1 MDNQLNLR
9 SIDLPQAGV
18 QRGADFNRGGDGT
31 RVRTMTASTR
41 RAPSAI
47 DALGEA
53 ISHMREKLFPFS
65 FAGWVTLGFVS
76 LLESCGSGSG
86 GGGLQNRVGGPGSYE
101 DPTRL
106 AEAALAW
113 IAAHMIIF
121 VTLLM
126 GAMVLSLLF
135 MWLRSRTIFV
145 YIDDVASGRFDL
157 VRPWGEHG
165 SHADSFFILSLIVQ
179 GAAFIL
185 LVLIIGLGGF
195 FVLWARASEWGVG
208 AILMGVLPIAFIF
221 AIAILVAAVL
231 NMVLRDFVA
240 PLQIARNVTAREAGS
255 LFLGMFSRTPG
266 LFIGY
271 ALLKLA
277 VTIAVSIVVA
287 IACVLTC
294 CIGVLPLIHQ
304 TLFQP
309 VYYAE
314 RAWSL
319 KLLAQMGEDVAARVM
334 PPPPPPP
341 RYEDP
346 SEALTG
352 PIDLSAIDFETPPQS

>member
-1 MDNQLNLR
+1 
-9 SIDLPQAGV
+9 
-18 QRGADFNRGGDGT
+18 
-31 RVRTMTASTR
+31 MTASASTR

-53 ISHMREKLFPFS
+53 ISHMRSKLFPFS
-65 FAGWVTLGFVS
+65 FAGWITLGFVS

-86 GGGLQNRVGGPGSYE
+86 GGGLQNRMNGPSTFE
-101 DPTRL
+101 DPAQL
-106 AEAALAW
+106 AESALAW
-113 IAAHMIIF
+113 IAAHMIVF
-121 VTLLM
+121 VSVLM
-126 GAMVLSLLF
+126 AAMVLSLLF

-165 SHADSFFILSLIVQ
+165 AHADSFFILSLVVQ

-195 FVLWARASEWGVG
+195 FLLWARASEWGAG
-208 AILMGVLPIAFIF
+208 AMLMGALPIAFI
-221 AIAILVAAVL
+221 LVLAVLFAAVL

-240 PLQIARNVTAREAGS
+240 PLQISRNVGAREAGS
-255 LFLGMFSRTPG
+255 VFFSMFAQSPG
-266 LFIGY
+266 LLIGY
-271 ALLKLA
+271 ALLKF
-277 VTIAVSIVVA
+277 AVSIAVGLMVA

-294 CIGVLPLIHQ
+294 CIGVLPLVHQ

-309 VYYAE
+309 IYYAE

-319 KLLAQMGEDVAARVM
+319 KLLAQMGEDVFSKVM
-334 PPPPPPP
+334 PPAPAPPPFD
-341 RYEDP
+341 DP
-346 SEALTG
+346 GDAPTG
-352 PIDLSAIDFETPPQS
+352 PIDLSAIDFETPER

>member
-1 MDNQLNLR
+1 M
-9 SIDLPQAGV
+9 
-18 QRGADFNRGGDGT
+18 
-31 RVRTMTASTR
+31 
-41 RAPSAI
+41 RA
-47 DALGEA
+47 
-53 ISHMREKLFPFS
+53 KLFPFS
-65 FAGWVTLGFVS
+65 FVGWITLGFVS

-86 GGGLQNRVGGPGSYE
+86 GGGLQNRMSGPGSFE
-101 DPTRL
+101 DPTQL
-106 AEAALAW
+106 AESALAW

-121 VTLLM
+121 VSALM
-126 GAMVLSLLF
+126 AVMVLSLLF
-135 MWLRSRTIFV
+135 MWLRSRTVFV

-165 SHADSFFILSLIVQ
+165 AHADSFFILSLIVQ

-195 FVLWARASEWGVG
+195 FLLWARASEWGAG
-208 AILMGVLPIAFIF
+208 AMLMGALPIAFILVL
-221 AIAILVAAVL
+221 AILLAAVL

-240 PLQIARNVTAREAGS
+240 PLQITRNLGAREAGGVFMS
-255 LFLGMFSRTPG
+255 MFAQSPG
-266 LFIGY
+266 LLIGY

-277 VTIAVSIVVA
+277 VSIAVGLMVA

-309 VYYAE
+309 IYYAE

-319 KLLAQMGEDVAARVM
+319 KLLAQMGDDVFSKLM
-334 PPPPPPP
+334 PPAAAPPFD
-341 RYEDP
+341 DP
-346 SEALTG
+346 GDAPTG
-352 PIDLSAIDFETPPQS
+352 PIDLSAIDFETPPER

>member
-1 MDNQLNLR
+1 MPSSSSR
-9 SIDLPQAGV
+9 K
-18 QRGADFNRGGDGT
+18 T
-31 RVRTMTASTR
+31 
-41 RAPSAI
+41 PSAI

-65 FAGWVTLGFVS
+65 FVGWLTLGFVS

-86 GGGLQNRVGGPGSYE
+86 GGGLQNRMGRPGSLE

-106 AEAALAW
+106 AESAFAW

-121 VTLLM
+121 VSVLM
-126 GAMVLSLLF
+126 AAMVLSLLF

-157 VRPWGEHG
+157 ARPWGEHG
-165 SHADSFFILSLIVQ
+165 AHADSFFILSLIVQ

-185 LVLIIGLGGF
+185 LVLIVGLGGF
-195 FVLWARASEWGVG
+195 FVLWARASEWGAG
-208 AILMGVLPIAFIF
+208 ALLLGLLPIAFIF
-221 AIAILVAAVL
+221 LLAILVAAVL
-231 NMVLRDFVA
+231 NMALRDFVA
-240 PLQIARNVTAREAGS
+240 PLQMTRNIGAREAGNV
-255 LFLGMFSRTPG
+255 FLSMFARSPG
-266 LFIGY
+266 LLIGY
-271 ALLKLA
+271 ALLKF
-277 VTIAVSIVVA
+277 AVSIGVGIMVA

-309 VYYAE
+309 IYYAE

-319 KLLAQMGEDVAARVM
+319 KLLAQMGEDVFSKLA
-334 PPPPPPP
+334 PPPPS

-352 PIDLSAIDFETPPQS
+352 PIDLSAIDFETPPGS

>member
-1 MDNQLNLR
+1 
-9 SIDLPQAGV
+9 
-18 QRGADFNRGGDGT
+18 
-31 RVRTMTASTR
+31 MTPSASTR
-41 RAPSAI
+41 KAPSAI

-65 FAGWVTLGFVS
+65 FVGWITLGFVS

-86 GGGLQNRVGGPGSYE
+86 GGGLQNRVGQPGSYE

-121 VTLLM
+121 VSVLM
-126 GAMVLSLLF
+126 VVMVLSLLF

-165 SHADSFFILSLIVQ
+165 AHADSFFILSLIVQ
-179 GAAFIL
+179 GASFIL

-195 FVLWARASEWGVG
+195 FVLWARASEWGMG
-208 AILMGVLPIAFIF
+208 PLLMGLLPIAFAF
-221 AIAILVAAVL
+221 VLAILVAAVL

-240 PLQIARNVTAREAGS
+240 PLQISRNVGAREAAGVFLA
-255 LFLGMFSRTPG
+255 LFAQSPG
-266 LFIGY
+266 LLIGY

-277 VTIAVSIVVA
+277 VSIAVGLMVA
-287 IACVLTC
+287 LACVLTC

-309 VYYAE
+309 IYYAE

-319 KLLAQMGEDVAARVM
+319 KLLAQMGENVFTKLVAAPQA
-334 PPPPPPP
+334 PPP
-341 RYEDP
+341 YDDP
-346 SEALTG
+346 GDAPTG
-352 PIDLSAIDFETPPQS
+352 PIDLSAIDFETPPRS

>member
-1 MDNQLNLR
+1 
-9 SIDLPQAGV
+9 
-18 QRGADFNRGGDGT
+18 
-31 RVRTMTASTR
+31 MTPSASSR
-41 RAPSAI
+41 KAPSAI

-53 ISHMREKLFPFS
+53 ISHMREKLFPFN
-65 FAGWVTLGFVS
+65 FVGWLTLGLVS

-86 GGGLQNRVGGPGSYE
+86 GGGLQNRMGGPGSLE
-101 DPTRL
+101 DPTRI
-106 AEAALAW
+106 AESVFAW

-121 VTLLM
+121 VSVLM
-126 GAMVLSLLF
+126 AAMVLSLLF

-165 SHADSFFILSLIVQ
+165 AHADSFFILSLIVQ

-185 LVLIIGLGGF
+185 LVLIVGFGGF
-195 FVLWARASEWGVG
+195 FVLWARASDWGAG
-208 AILMGVLPIAFIF
+208 ALLLGLLPISFIFLLAILA
-221 AIAILVAAVL
+221 AAVL

-240 PLQIARNVTAREAGS
+240 PLQISRNVGAREAGNV
-255 LFLGMFSRTPG
+255 FLSMFAQSPG
-266 LFIGY
+266 LLIGY

-277 VTIAVSIVVA
+277 VSIGVGIMVA

-309 VYYAE
+309 IYYAE

-319 KLLAQMGEDVAARVM
+319 KLLAQMGEDVFSKVM
-334 PPPPPPP
+334 PPPPSPPP
-341 RYEDP
+341 HEDP
-346 SEALTG
+346 SDALTG
-352 PIDLSAIDFETPPQS
+352 PIDLSAIDFEVPPGS

>member
-1 MDNQLNLR
+1 MTPSA
-9 SIDLPQAGV
+9 SI
-18 QRGADFNRGGDGT
+18 RK
-31 RVRTMTASTR
+31 
-41 RAPSAI
+41 APSAI

-65 FAGWVTLGFVS
+65 FAGWITLGFVS

-86 GGGLQNRVGGPGSYE
+86 GGGLQNKMSRPGSYE
-101 DPTRL
+101 DPTQL
-106 AEAALAW
+106 AEDALAW

-121 VTLLM
+121 VSVLM
-126 GAMVLSLLF
+126 VAMVLSLLF

-165 SHADSFFILSLIVQ
+165 ARADSFFILSVIVQ
-179 GAAFIL
+179 GASFIL

-195 FVLWARASEWGVG
+195 FVLWARASEWGAG
-208 AILMGVLPIAFIF
+208 ALLMGVLPIAFVF
-221 AIAILVAAVL
+221 VLAILVAAVL

-240 PLQIARNVTAREAGS
+240 PLQIARNVGAREAGAV
-255 LFLGMFSRTPG
+255 FLTLLARSPG
-266 LFIGY
+266 LLIGY
-271 ALLKLA
+271 ALLKFA
-277 VTIAVSIVVA
+277 VSIAVSLMVA

-319 KLLAQMGEDVAARVM
+319 KLLAQMGENVFTKLM
-334 PPPPPPP
+334 PPPQTPP
-341 RYEDP
+341 YDDP
-346 SEALTG
+346 GDAPTG
-352 PIDLSAIDFETPPQS
+352 PIDLSAIDFETPPRG

>member
-1 MDNQLNLR
+1 
-9 SIDLPQAGV
+9 
-18 QRGADFNRGGDGT
+18 
-31 RVRTMTASTR
+31 MTASASTR

-53 ISHMREKLFPFS
+53 ISHMRAKLFPFS
-65 FAGWVTLGFVS
+65 FVGWITLGFVS

-86 GGGLQNRVGGPGSYE
+86 GGGLQNRMNGPGSFE
-101 DPTRL
+101 DPTQL
-106 AEAALAW
+106 AESALAW
-113 IAAHMIIF
+113 IAAHMILF
-121 VTLLM
+121 VSALM
-126 GAMVLSLLF
+126 AVMVLSLLF

-165 SHADSFFILSLIVQ
+165 AHADSFFILSLIVQ

-195 FVLWARASEWGVG
+195 FLLWARASEWGAG
-208 AILMGVLPIAFIF
+208 AMLMGALPIAFILVL
-221 AIAILVAAVL
+221 AILLAAVL

-240 PLQIARNVTAREAGS
+240 PLQITRNLGAREAGGVFMS
-255 LFLGMFSRTPG
+255 MFAQSPG
-266 LFIGY
+266 LFVGY

-277 VTIAVSIVVA
+277 VSIAVGLMVA

-319 KLLAQMGEDVAARVM
+319 RLLAQMGDDVFSKLM
-334 PPPPPPP
+334 PPAAATPFD
-341 RYEDP
+341 DP
-346 SEALTG
+346 SDAPTG
-352 PIDLSAIDFETPPQS
+352 PIDLSAIDFETPPER

>member
-1 MDNQLNLR
+1 
-9 SIDLPQAGV
+9 
-18 QRGADFNRGGDGT
+18 
-31 RVRTMTASTR
+31 MTASASTR

-53 ISHMREKLFPFS
+53 ISHMRAKLFPFS
-65 FAGWVTLGFVS
+65 FVGWITLGFVS

-86 GGGLQNRVGGPGSYE
+86 GGGLQNRLNGPGSFE
-101 DPTRL
+101 DPTQL
-106 AEAALAW
+106 AESALAW

-121 VTLLM
+121 VSALM
-126 GAMVLSLLF
+126 AVMVLSLLF
-135 MWLRSRTIFV
+135 MWLRSRTVFV

-165 SHADSFFILSLIVQ
+165 AHADSFFILSLIVQ

-195 FVLWARASEWGVG
+195 FLLWARASEWGAG
-208 AILMGVLPIAFIF
+208 AMLMGALPIAFILVL
-221 AIAILVAAVL
+221 AILLAAVL

-240 PLQIARNVTAREAGS
+240 PLQITRNLGAREAGGVFMS
-255 LFLGMFSRTPG
+255 MFAQSPG
-266 LFIGY
+266 LFVGY

-277 VTIAVSIVVA
+277 VSIAVGLMVA

-319 KLLAQMGEDVAARVM
+319 RLLAQMGDDVFSKLM
-334 PPPPPPP
+334 PPAAATPFD
-341 RYEDP
+341 DP
-346 SEALTG
+346 SDAPTG
-352 PIDLSAIDFETPPQS
+352 PIDLSAIDFETPPER